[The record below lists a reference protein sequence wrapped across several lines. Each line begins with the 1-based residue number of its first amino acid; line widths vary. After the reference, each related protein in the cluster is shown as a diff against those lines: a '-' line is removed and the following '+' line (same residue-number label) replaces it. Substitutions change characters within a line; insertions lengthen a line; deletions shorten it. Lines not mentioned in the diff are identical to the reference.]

1 MQQNHPNTSRLVPLS
16 NYDVRELKLE
26 NGQLAMHG
34 LGGLLPTSQAKHTWG
49 RAGDTLESVVHQAT
63 HHKREPNLI
72 HNGQTPANISSMLA
86 SSGRTWTDEGGQVPL
101 AEGWMRK
108 RTRSDSD
115 YHGNNFSGSTTSIH
129 EEHADPSTCAS
140 PSPSASAKLCRDNQ
154 KIMTTWASFE
164 SLPSLKSTKSPDEDS
179 ASHGGLENQD
189 DGQETTKDGESGR
202 SRSTR
207 PKRAAAVHNQSE
219 RKRRDRINQ
228 KMKALQRLV
237 PNASKTDKASML
249 DEVIKYLEQLQ
260 AQVQMMSSVRNMPHM
275 NMNMNMMMPLGMQQ
289 QQQQQLHQMSFLAH
303 MGMGGN
309 VGPLGL
315 GMGMGIGIIDM
326 SNNMARMA
334 AHAHHQSIRLP
345 IPHPT
350 PVMAAA
356 PTFIPP
362 FMVPPLMPR
371 HPPSQAK
378 PDPACTN
385 ASDPLPDP
393 YGALLAQ
400 QSMNMD
406 LFNRMAALYHQQ
418 VNHTTAATSSPSQ
431 SNHVQGN

>member
-1 MQQNHPNTSRLVPLS
+1 MRESLQISRTKTLGMPWPGAKFCQWGRIKEHWRVLFHLGIQIAHPLQGFNSCRWIPKPKGKFNRHNTQETEADAWEKAQIKKIQRRYEKVKSAILAW
-16 NYDVRELKLE
+16 E
-26 NGQLAMHG
+26 NEKKM
-34 LGGLLPTSQAKHTWG
+34 QAKIKMEKRKSELEQR
-49 RAGDTLESVVHQAT
+49 RASNMQHYQIKQTRIDQIAGGARAQMEEKRRNEES
-63 HHKREPNLI
+63 K
-72 HNGQTPANISSMLA
+72 
-86 SSGRTWTDEGGQVPL
+86 
-101 AEGWMRK
+101 
-108 RTRSDSD
+108 
-115 YHGNNFSGSTTSIH
+115 
-129 EEHADPSTCAS
+129 
-140 PSPSASAKLCRDNQ
+140 
-154 KIMTTWASFE
+154 
-164 SLPSLKSTKSPDEDS
+164 
-179 ASHGGLENQD
+179 ENQD

-237 PNASKTDKASML
+237 PSASKTDKASML

-289 QQQQQLHQMSFLAH
+289 QQHLHQMSFLAH

-315 GMGMGIGIIDM
+315 GMGMGMGIGIIDM

-334 AHAHHQSIRLP
+334 AHAHHQSLRPL

-350 PVMAAA
+350 PVVAAA

-385 ASDPLPDP
+385 ALDRLPDP

>member
-1 MQQNHPNTSRLVPLS
+1 
-16 NYDVRELKLE
+16 
-26 NGQLAMHG
+26 
-34 LGGLLPTSQAKHTWG
+34 
-49 RAGDTLESVVHQAT
+49 
-63 HHKREPNLI
+63 
-72 HNGQTPANISSMLA
+72 
-86 SSGRTWTDEGGQVPL
+86 
-101 AEGWMRK
+101 
-108 RTRSDSD
+108 
-115 YHGNNFSGSTTSIH
+115 
-129 EEHADPSTCAS
+129 
-140 PSPSASAKLCRDNQ
+140 
-154 KIMTTWASFE
+154 
-164 SLPSLKSTKSPDEDS
+164 
-179 ASHGGLENQD
+179 
-189 DGQETTKDGESGR
+189 
-202 SRSTR
+202 
-207 PKRAAAVHNQSE
+207 
-219 RKRRDRINQ
+219 
-228 KMKALQRLV
+228 
-237 PNASKTDKASML
+237 ML

-289 QQQQQLHQMSFLAH
+289 QQHLHQMSFLAH

-350 PVMAAA
+350 PVVAAA

-385 ASDPLPDP
+385 ASDSLPDP

-400 QSMNMD
+400 VCFAQKYMG
-406 LFNRMAALYHQQ
+406 L
-418 VNHTTAATSSPSQ
+418 
-431 SNHVQGN
+431 GNTYYEK

>member
-16 NYDVRELKLE
+16 NYDVTELKLE

-49 RAGDTLESVVHQAT
+49 RAFDTLESVVHQAT
-63 HHKREPNLI
+63 HHRREPNLI
-72 HNGQTPANISSMLA
+72 HNGQTPANISSMVA
-86 SSGRTWTDEGGQVPL
+86 SSGRTWTDNGGQVPL

-140 PSPSASAKLCRDNQ
+140 PSPSASAKLCRDNE
-154 KIMTTWASFE
+154 KTMTTWASFE

-289 QQQQQLHQMSFLAH
+289 QQHLHQMSFLAH

-315 GMGMGIGIIDM
+315 GMGMGI
-326 SNNMARMA
+326 
-334 AHAHHQSIRLP
+334 
-345 IPHPT
+345 HPT
-350 PVMAAA
+350 PVVAAA

-385 ASDPLPDP
+385 ASDRLPDP

-406 LFNRMAALYHQQ
+406 LFNRMAALYNQQ

>member
-1 MQQNHPNTSRLVPLS
+1 MQQNHPNTSRHVPLS
-16 NYDVRELKLE
+16 TYDVRELKLE

-72 HNGQTPANISSMLA
+72 HNGQTPANISSMVA

-101 AEGWMRK
+101 AEEWMRK

-140 PSPSASAKLCRDNQ
+140 PSPSASAKLCRDNE
-154 KIMTTWASFE
+154 KTMTTWASFE

-189 DGQETTKDGESGR
+189 DGQETTKDGESG
-202 SRSTR
+202 RSTR

-289 QQQQQLHQMSFLAH
+289 QQQHLHQMSFLAH

-315 GMGMGIGIIDM
+315 GMGMGI
-326 SNNMARMA
+326 
-334 AHAHHQSIRLP
+334 
-345 IPHPT
+345 HPT
-350 PVMAAA
+350 PVVAAA

-378 PDPACTN
+378 PDSACTN
-385 ASDPLPDP
+385 ASDSLPDP